1 VERTFNFSIEALIFV
16 FLLKKMKIL
25 HNPMCSKSREALKI
39 LEEKGEKVEVIEYLK
54 NTPSVDELKKII
66 KMIGVNAED
75 IVRKNEEIYKDNYKG
90 KKLSNDEWIAVMVK
104 YPKLIERPIVIK
116 GNKAIIGRPPVK
128 IIEIL

>member
-1 VERTFNFSIEALIFV
+1 
-16 FLLKKMKIL
+16 
-25 HNPMCSKSREALKI
+25 MCSKSREALKI

-75 IVRKNEEIYKDNYKG
+75 IVRKNEAIYIDNYKG
-90 KKLSNDEWIAVMVK
+90 KNLSNDEWIAIMVK
-104 YPKLIERPIVIK
+104 HPKLIERPIVIN
-116 GNKAIIGRPPVK
+116 GSKAIIGRPPVK